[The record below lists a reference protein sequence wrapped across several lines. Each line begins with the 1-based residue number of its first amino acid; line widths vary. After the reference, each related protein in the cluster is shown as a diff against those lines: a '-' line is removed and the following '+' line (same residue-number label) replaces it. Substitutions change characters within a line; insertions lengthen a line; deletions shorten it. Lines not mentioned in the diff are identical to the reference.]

1 MALNAT
7 SFLVNDD
14 AISLNTSTLSD
25 LPSTMFSRA
34 ASPSA
39 SSTAP
44 SVKATRK
51 RRQTATTTWEHAKR
65 VKPDDIR
72 LDKKGNKIWIYLYCD

>member
-7 SFLVNDD
+7 SSPANDD
-14 AISLNTSTLSD
+14 AMSLNTSTLSD

-72 LDKKGNKIWIYLYCD
+72 RDKKGNKI